1 MAKENNK
8 QVILTTH
15 NPSILDGL
23 DLSDDEQ
30 RLFVIY
36 RNADGN
42 TIAKRV
48 QQPTSI
54 PGINTVRLSEAFIRG
69 YLGGLP
75 KNF

>member
-1 MAKENNK
+1 
-8 QVILTTH
+8 
-15 NPSILDGL
+15 LDGL

-36 RNADGN
+36 RNVDGH
-42 TIAKRV
+42 TKARRISAPEPLEDDDPV
-48 QQPTSI
+48 Q
-54 PGINTVRLSEAFIRG
+54 LSEAFING